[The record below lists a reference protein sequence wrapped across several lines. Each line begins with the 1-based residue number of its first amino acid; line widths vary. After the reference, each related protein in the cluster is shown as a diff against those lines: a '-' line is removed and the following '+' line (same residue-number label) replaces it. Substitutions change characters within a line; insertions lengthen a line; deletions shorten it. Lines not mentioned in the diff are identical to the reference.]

1 MELLSLCYIF
11 KGLSASQFQRLSEI
25 TKEKPIQKGE
35 FLMHEGQKAEALFII
50 KEGEVELL
58 TSVNDSFE
66 LPIAILSH
74 PGDCT
79 GISSLVVPYKY
90 SLSARCVKAAQILTI
105 KQTALEKLMKED
117 HELGCIIMKNLAQYL
132 LGRLKETRQELKIH
146 FKTIFQ
152 SIHP

>member
-25 TKEKPIQKGE
+25 TKEEHIQKGE

-66 LPIAILSH
+66 LPIAILRN
-74 PGDCT
+74 PGDCA
-79 GISSLVVPYKY
+79 GISSLVAPYKY
-90 SLSARCVKAAQILTI
+90 SLSARCVKAAQILII
-105 KQTALEKLMKED
+105 KQTALEKLMIED
-117 HELGCIIMKNLAQYL
+117 HELGCFIMKNLAQHL
-132 LGRLKETRQELKIH
+132 FGRLKETRHELKIH

>member
-11 KGLSASQFQRLSEI
+11 KGLSAFQFEHLSEI

-35 FLMHEGQKAEALFII
+35 FLMREDQKAEALFII
-50 KEGEVELL
+50 KKGEVELL

-66 LPIAILSH
+66 LPIAILRN
-74 PGDCT
+74 PGNCA
-79 GISSLVVPYKY
+79 GISSLIAPYKY
-90 SLSARCVKAAQILTI
+90 SLSARCVKAAQILMI
-105 KQTALEKLMKED
+105 KQTALEKLMIED
-117 HELGCIIMKNLAQYL
+117 HVLGCIMMKNLAQHL

>member
-25 TKEKPIQKGE
+25 TKEKSIQKGE
-35 FLMHEGQKAEALFII
+35 FLMREDQKAEALFII
-50 KEGEVELL
+50 KEGEIELL

-66 LPIAILSH
+66 LPIAILRNQ
-74 PGDCT
+74 GDCA
-79 GISSLVVPYKY
+79 GISSLVVPHKY
-90 SLSARCVKAAQILTI
+90 SLSARCVKAAQILII

-117 HELGCIIMKNLAQYL
+117 HELGCIIMKNLAQHL
-132 LGRLKETRQELKIH
+132 FGRLKETRQELKIH

>member
-1 MELLSLCYIF
+1 MDLLSLCYIF

-25 TKEKPIQKGE
+25 TKEDHIQKGE
-35 FLMHEGQKAEALFII
+35 FLMREGQKAEALFIL

-66 LPIAILSH
+66 LPIAILRN
-74 PGDCT
+74 PGDCV
-79 GISSLVVPYKY
+79 GMSSFVAPYKY
-90 SLSARCVKAAQILTI
+90 SLSARCVKAAQILII

-117 HELGCIIMKNLAQYL
+117 HELGCIMMKNIAQHL

>member
-1 MELLSLCYIF
+1 MRED
-11 KGLSASQFQRLSEI
+11 
-25 TKEKPIQKGE
+25 
-35 FLMHEGQKAEALFII
+35 QKAEALFII
-50 KEGEVELL
+50 KEGEIELL

-66 LPIAILSH
+66 LPIAILRN
-74 PGDCT
+74 PRDCP

-90 SLSARCVKAAQILTI
+90 SLSARCVKAAQILII
-105 KQTALEKLMKED
+105 KQTTLEKLMQED
-117 HELGCIIMKNLAQYL
+117 HKLGCIVMKNLAQHL